1 MSRRTARGNRLGLA
15 VVGAVL
21 LVAGLAAL
29 ARGLDLLP
37 GLPGRS
43 PVIGPAA
50 RDAADR
56 AWFWPTVAALLILV
70 TLLALRWLAVQTR
83 ADALRVLRLEAD
95 PGQGGTRLPARA
107 LTGAVQ
113 TDLAASPF
121 LRRADASLG
130 GSSAHPRLYL
140 SADLAPDADPGAAVE
155 RIREAVDRSRQALER
170 PRMPAVVQIRAAR

>member
-1 MSRRTARGNRLGLA
+1 MNRRTARGNRLGLA

-37 GLPGRS
+37 GGARS
-43 PVIGPAA
+43 PVTGQAA
-50 RDAADR
+50 RDLADR
-56 AWFWPTVAALLILV
+56 AWFWPVVAAVLILV

-83 ADALRVLRLEAD
+83 ADELRVLRLEPD
-95 PGQGGTRLPARA
+95 PGRGATRLPARA
-107 LTGAVQ
+107 VTGAVQ
-113 TDLAASPF
+113 TDVAASPY

-130 GSSAHPRLYL
+130 GSSARPRLYL
-140 SADLAPDADPGAAVE
+140 AADLSAGADPGAALE

-170 PRMPAVVQIRAAR
+170 PRMPAVVQIRAGH